1 MNKIIE
7 EMTAKAMEQSDR
19 EWIANAPRFVVN
31 GKEYVE
37 AWYAYELFFR
47 LKMILLVTSNF
58 DPGLTPAKIL
68 EYRKGL
74 ANIAKHGV
82 PEPEKLFTPDCHE

>member
-7 EMTAKAMEQSDR
+7 DMTAKAMEQSDR
-19 EWIANAPRFVVN
+19 EWKANAPRLVVN

-37 AWYAYELFFR
+37 EWYAYELFFR
-47 LKMILLVTSNF
+47 LKAILLVTSNF
-58 DPGLTPAKIL
+58 DPGLNPARIL

-82 PEPEKLFTPDCHE
+82 PNPQDLPSPDRHE